1 MRNLVV
7 REQIKNPKRNAG
19 KHKDRR
25 RQYEKRLNS
34 RAIALAFIEAEKKRK
49 EKV

>member
-1 MRNLVV
+1 VRNLVV
-7 REQIKNPKRNAG
+7 REQIKNPKRNSG
-19 KHKDRR
+19 KHKDKRE
-25 RQYEKRLNS
+25 QYEKRLNS

>member
-7 REQIKNPKRNAG
+7 RAQIKNPNRNTG
-19 KHKDRR
+19 RHKDKRG
-25 RQYEKRLNS
+25 QYEKRLNS
-34 RAIALAFIEAEKKRK
+34 RDIALAFIEAEKKRK